1 MIDFSKVRG
10 DLAGTSGV
18 RIFCLGF
25 ATAYFITILVTVSLV
40 GGLKDTCVAPDPA
53 HPEKIELEQHGSK
66 HPAFV
71 CAILVWHHWGVVVVP
86 CFILFRMFEKV
97 GVNHGGKLVRI
108 KSHSNGSLKFCV
120 PFTHCTAAGNAGE
133 CPVFHNSFIP

>member
-71 CAILVWHHWGVVVVP
+71 CAILGIIGALLWYLV
-86 CFILFRMFEKV
+86 LFGFACSKKY
-97 GVNHGGKLVRI
+97 HGG
-108 KSHSNGSLKFCV
+108 
-120 PFTHCTAAGNAGE
+120 
-133 CPVFHNSFIP
+133 